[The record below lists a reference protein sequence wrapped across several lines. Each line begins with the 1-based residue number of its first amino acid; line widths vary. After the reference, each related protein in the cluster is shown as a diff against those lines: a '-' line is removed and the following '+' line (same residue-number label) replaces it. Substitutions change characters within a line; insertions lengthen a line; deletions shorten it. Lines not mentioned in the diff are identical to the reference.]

1 MRIVKNYVAP
11 DKELKSYT
19 CPHCNTFSQV
29 VIEEYIIR
37 CDISPNPGPF
47 GGYFGSKITIH
58 MCQCCHNKIIWL
70 KDDYIYPD
78 IVVEEANPDMPESVR
93 RLYEEAGLIY
103 NKSPRAACA
112 LLRLAVENLCQELG
126 QVDRDINKN
135 IAALVQKGLPP
146 SIQKALDTVRVVGNK
161 AVHPGQIAIDV
172 DDVNTAKMLMR
183 LLNMIVE
190 RMITEPKELEE
201 VYGLLPKSTRE
212 AIERRDQ

>member
-1 MRIVKNYVAP
+1 MSKNYIAP
-11 DKELKSYT
+11 RIDLNAYT
-19 CPHCNTFSQV
+19 CPHCNTLAQV
-29 VIEEYIIR
+29 EVSKYHMLGDVSVSPSGMPSCESYVIIHR
-37 CDISPNPGPF
+37 CKCCGK
-47 GGYFGSKITIH
+47 KILWI
-58 MCQCCHNKIIWL
+58 
-70 KDDYIYPD
+70 DDEYIYPD
-78 IVVEEANPDMPESVR
+78 IIAEEANPDMPESVR

-112 LLRLAVENLCQELG
+112 LLRLAVDQLCRELG
-126 QVDRDINKN
+126 EPNENINNN
-135 IAALVQKGLPP
+135 IGFLVKKGLSPN
-146 SIQKALDTVRVVGNK
+146 IQKALDTVRVIGNK

>member
-1 MRIVKNYVAP
+1 MSYFSETMGNLLHQTAFFNLTWGNFVMIIVACFFLYLAIAKGFEPLLLVPIA
-11 DKELKSYT
+11 
-19 CPHCNTFSQV
+19 
-29 VIEEYIIR
+29 
-37 CDISPNPGPF
+37 F
-47 GGYFGSKITIH
+47 G
-58 MCQCCHNKIIWL
+58 MLLVN
-70 KDDYIYPD
+70 IYPD
-78 IVVEEANPDMPESVR
+78 IIAEEANPDMPESVR

-135 IAALVQKGLPP
+135 IAALVQNGLSP

-201 VYGLLPKSTRE
+201 VYGLLPKSARE

>member
-1 MRIVKNYVAP
+1 MSKNYIAP
-11 DKELKSYT
+11 RIDLKAYT
-19 CPHCNTFSQV
+19 CPHCNTLAQV
-29 VIEEYIIR
+29 EVSKYHMQGDVSVSLSGMLSCESYVI
-37 CDISPNPGPF
+37 
-47 GGYFGSKITIH
+47 IH
-58 MCQCCHNKIIWL
+58 RCQCCGKKILWI
-70 KDDYIYPD
+70 DDEYIYPD
-78 IVVEEANPDMPESVR
+78 IIAEEANPDMPESVR

-190 RMITEPKELEE
+190 RMITESKELEE
-201 VYGLLPKSTRE
+201 VYGLLPKSTRK

>member
-1 MRIVKNYVAP
+1 MSKNYIAP
-11 DKELKSYT
+11 RIDLKAYT
-19 CPHCNTFSQV
+19 CPHCNTLSQV
-29 VIEEYIIR
+29 EIAGHYMRSDFVPDLGRLERGHYT
-37 CDISPNPGPF
+37 N
-47 GGYFGSKITIH
+47 YITIH
-58 MCQCCHNKIIWL
+58 KCQSCGKKILWI
-70 KDDYIYPD
+70 DDEYIYPD
-78 IVVEEANPDMPESVR
+78 IIAEEANPDMPESVR

>member
-1 MRIVKNYVAP
+1 MSKNYIAP
-11 DKELKSYT
+11 RKDISAYT
-19 CPHCNTFSQV
+19 CPHCNTLAQFEVSKLNV
-29 VIEEYIIR
+29 KGDLFISSSGKLSSKSFIIVHR
-37 CDISPNPGPF
+37 
-47 GGYFGSKITIH
+47 
-58 MCQCCHNKIIWL
+58 CQCCGKKVLWI
-70 KDDYIYPD
+70 DDEYIYPD
-78 IVVEEANPDMPESVR
+78 IIAEEANPDMPESVR

-201 VYGLLPKSTRE
+201 VYSLLPKSTRK

>member
-1 MRIVKNYVAP
+1 MSKNYIAP
-11 DKELKSYT
+11 RKDISAYT
-19 CPHCNTFSQV
+19 CPHCNTLAQV
-29 VIEEYIIR
+29 EVAKYHMQGDVFVSSAGTLSCKSDII
-37 CDISPNPGPF
+37 
-47 GGYFGSKITIH
+47 IH
-58 MCQCCHNKIIWL
+58 RCQCCGKKILWI
-70 KDDYIYPD
+70 DDEYIYPD
-78 IVVEEANPDMPESVR
+78 IIAEEANPDMPESVR

-135 IAALVQKGLPP
+135 IAALVQDGLPP

-201 VYGLLPKSTRE
+201 VYGLLPNSARE
-212 AIERRDQ
+212 AIERSDQ